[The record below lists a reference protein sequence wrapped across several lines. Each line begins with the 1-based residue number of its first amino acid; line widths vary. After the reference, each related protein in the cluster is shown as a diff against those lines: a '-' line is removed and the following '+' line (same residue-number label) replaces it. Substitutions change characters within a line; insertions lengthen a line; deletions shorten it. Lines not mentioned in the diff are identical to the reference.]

1 MRVGV
6 DDDDDDAMDV
16 FLHPVLGFD
25 SLKTEMFLSQ
35 ISWDGLERGENDETD
50 YTVHTS
56 ACECARAR
64 VCVLFK

>member
-25 SLKTEMFLSQ
+25 SLKTEMFLRSN
-35 ISWDGLERGENDETD
+35 IIGWLREG
-50 YTVHTS
+50 
-56 ACECARAR
+56 
-64 VCVLFK
+64 